1 MYAPYVP
8 GDLDLIT
15 QLKAGTLVY
24 YREGAAATVSVKR
37 LTGTLSLAIDGKT
50 DASNRSDMLTQR
62 AIAHLPLLLHGNPK
76 TVFIIGMGSGVT
88 LGSAL
93 RHPVE
98 RSTSPKFHPTSSRPH
113 GISLPRTTTPSRIPA
128 RASSSPT
135 AVHTCS

>member
-1 MYAPYVP
+1 MYAPFVP
-8 GDLDLIT
+8 RDLDLVT
-15 QLKAGTLVY
+15 QLKAGSLLY
-24 YREGAAATVSVKR
+24 YREGAAATISVKR

-62 AIAHLPLLLHGNPK
+62 VIAHLPLLLHQNPK

-98 RSTSPKFHPTSSRPH
+98 RVDVAEISPEVVEASRYFTTENH
-113 GISLPRTTTPSRIPA
+113 HALADSRARLIVATADRISN
-128 RASSSPT
+128 
-135 AVHTCS
+135 